1 MGKLKD
7 NSILKNIVVF
17 VKSHQKIFKI
27 VITALVV
34 VVLVLLS
41 IIMVNNIKELDV
53 IVNYINSKGYN
64 IVSLGELLSEEIK

>member
-1 MGKLKD
+1 MCSKNKMYTIIP
-7 NSILKNIVVF
+7 SIDKSYSDIKSNIKNG
-17 VKSHQKIFKI
+17 
-27 VITALVV
+27 
-34 VVLVLLS
+34 S